1 MTHYEIIEVE
11 TGGLWDVKRDGVVV
25 RRMMWDV
32 AAAVAWIEK
41 DARRKVYSC

>member
-11 TGGLWDVKRDGVVV
+11 TGGSFDVKRDGIVV

-32 AAAVAWIEK
+32 DAAVAWIRE
-41 DARRKVYSC
+41 DAHRKVYSC